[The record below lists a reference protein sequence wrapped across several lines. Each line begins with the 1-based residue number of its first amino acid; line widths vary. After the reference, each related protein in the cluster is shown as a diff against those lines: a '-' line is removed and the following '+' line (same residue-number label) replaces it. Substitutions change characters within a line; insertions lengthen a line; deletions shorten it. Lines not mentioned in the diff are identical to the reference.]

1 MMVVARRRGEG
12 HCGCEAATLHRGR
25 PAGKDQETLRM
36 GAVRRAHWSGAG
48 VKTAR
53 WEARCDDALPPFV
66 SG

>member
-1 MMVVARRRGEG
+1 MRG
-12 HCGCEAATLHRGR
+12 CYPAPR
-25 PAGKDQETLRM
+25 PAAGKDQETLRM

-53 WEARCDDALPPFV
+53 WEARCDDALPPCV